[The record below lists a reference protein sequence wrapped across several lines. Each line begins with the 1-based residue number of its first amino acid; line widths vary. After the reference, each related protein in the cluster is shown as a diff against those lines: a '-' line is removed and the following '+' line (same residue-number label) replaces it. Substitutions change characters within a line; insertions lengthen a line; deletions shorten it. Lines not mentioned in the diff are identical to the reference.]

1 MSEVVFSSTR
11 PARPT
16 RSYWGVQLV
25 CISRGFMAY
34 KMFLLF
40 STLMMITSFA
50 SADNDCKGNNCNNN
64 GNYWVKIKRLSD
76 IDLGEW
82 KGEDFINGTSI
93 VEKKEFC
100 AISYLE
106 GKKRTMYDP
115 ELELIPF
122 SNGKSGQFVVTQG
135 AEEIPITITLDEFS
149 ANDAPQALQE
159 FKIGQSVTLAGDD
172 NYDFCKEN
180 ELKLTVTA
188 YKDDIIRAGA
198 TGKYEG
204 RFRMEVRPG
213 TSPQPPAPVFINF
226 SIELDITPSILISGL
241 EDMPLT
247 DGQGSGTNGFQD
259 FCVFATNES
268 PFKIKGQS
276 TFGNGVF
283 KLGNNDESIEYQLE
297 VGLPNSGGGNKI
309 ILAEG
314 GVFDGHSSWK
324 GDDQLDCAG
333 KENMRL
339 TVTITEDQL
348 QQAKPGLYHDTVTL
362 TVAAQ

>member
-1 MSEVVFSSTR
+1 MV
-11 PARPT
+11 
-16 RSYWGVQLV
+16 
-25 CISRGFMAY
+25 Y

-40 STLMMITSFA
+40 SVLMMITSFA
-50 SADNDCKGNNCNNN
+50 SADSDCNDNNCNNN

-82 KGEDFINGTSI
+82 KGEDFINGTNSLGD
-93 VEKKEFC
+93 KKTFC

-122 SNGKSGQFVVTQG
+122 SNGKTGQFVVTQG
-135 AEEIPITITLDEFS
+135 DEEIPITITLDEYS

-180 ELKLTVTA
+180 ELTVTVTA
-188 YKDDIIRAGA
+188 YKADIIRAGA

-204 RFRMEVRPG
+204 RFKMEVRPG
-213 TSPQPPAPVFINF
+213 NSPQPPDPVFIVF
-226 SIELDITPSILISGL
+226 SIEVDITPSILISGL
-241 EDMPLT
+241 EDMTLA
-247 DGQGSGTNGFQD
+247 DGQGLGATESQD
-259 FCVFATNES
+259 FCVFATSKS

-283 KLGNNDESIEYQLE
+283 QLGNNDERIEYQLE
-297 VGLPNSGGGNKI
+297 VGLPNNGDGNKI

-324 GDDQLDCAG
+324 GDDRLDCAG

-339 TVTITEDQL
+339 TVTITEDEL

-362 TVAAQ
+362 VVAAQ